1 VPQVVEVEPRRTDRG
16 HRLGPLDQRAER
28 ITRRAADGIV
38 DQVQDLAELGLVK
51 SATVD
56 VRTHNIAPT
65 FKLYMLNGREAFF
78 GFYPAVKREVI
89 IGGEPVEI
97 FDLMGRDATLF
108 HYAVDE
114 DEASHGTQ
122 FVESARL
129 WFDSVWDSVA
139 REYRS

>member
-1 VPQVVEVEPRRTDRG
+1 MT
-16 HRLGPLDQRAER
+16 
-28 ITRRAADGIV
+28 
-38 DQVQDLAELGLVK
+38 
-51 SATVD
+51 
-56 VRTHNIAPT
+56 
-65 FKLYMLNGREAFF
+65 
-78 GFYPAVKREVI
+78 

-108 HYAVDE
+108 HYAVDD

-129 WFDSVWDSVA
+129 WFVSVWDSVA